1 MRSIM
6 TTAREMMTSPA
17 EYLTDTDTLVT
28 AAQALKEANV
38 GSMPVTDVDGQLV
51 GVVTDRDIV
60 VRGVAESRDPSST
73 SVAEVC
79 TGTVV
84 TVGVDDDADVVAAA
98 LADNQV
104 RRVPVVDGG
113 SLVGIISQADI
124 ARHLPEQQTGD
135 VVQAISR

>member
-1 MRSIM
+1 M